1 MNVMNRQEVIKELKS
16 LYQRTKD
23 ADDIKTGMS
32 LLKLIGLELGM
43 FRQKSAALSLSI
55 KDLTDEEL
63 DALIE
68 SASKEASQ

>member
-1 MNVMNRQEVIKELKS
+1 MNRQDVIKELKS
-16 LYQRTKD
+16 LYQSTKD

-43 FRQKSAALSLSI
+43 FRQKPASLPLSI
-55 KDLTDEEL
+55 KDLRDAEL

-68 SASKEASQ
+68 SADKEARS

>member
-1 MNVMNRQEVIKELKS
+1 MNRQDVIEELKN
-16 LYQRTKD
+16 LYQSTKD

-43 FRQKSAALSLSI
+43 FRQKTASNTLSI
-55 KDLTDEEL
+55 KDLTDAEL

-68 SASKEASQ
+68 SADKGAKA